1 MRPAR
6 FGRGSSENRPGS
18 DRPSRSPFKR
28 RWWSIPKVV
37 VAGVIAVLLAGAGG
51 GAIGY
56 GVGEAS
62 APHRGAGLY
71 GRHHGS
77 FGPGG
82 GAGSQVPGQ
91 SQYGSGNSA
100 NP

>member
-1 MRPAR
+1 MSQEE
-6 FGRGSSENRPGS
+6 FTGRGADPQGS
-18 DRPSRSPFKR
+18 ARPSRSPFR
-28 RWWSIPKVV
+28 RHWWSIPKVV

-62 APHRGAGLY
+62 VPHGGAGLY
-71 GRHHGS
+71 GRRHS
-77 FGPGG
+77 NFGPGG
-82 GAGSQVPGQ
+82 GAGAQVPGQ